1 LRKLR
6 RLPAKLVTADFPM
19 KPLRC
24 LVTAGPTRE
33 FFDPVRFVSNPS
45 SGRMGFAVAAA
56 AARAGWA
63 VTLVAGPVSLPTPE
77 GVTRVDVTSAAEMFR
92 AVDEAFDGAD
102 LLVMSAAVSDY
113 RPKERADHKVKKGEL
128 SMTIEMEP
136 TVDILKS
143 VAARKKPGQFV
154 VGFAAET
161 GDVVA
166 YAEGKMRAKN
176 CDMMVANRVGGPTG
190 GFMSEE
196 NTVTLLFRDG
206 ARLEIGPAPKTEIAE
221 EIVAA
226 IRERLQG

>member
-1 LRKLR
+1 
-6 RLPAKLVTADFPM
+6 M
-19 KPLRC
+19 KPIRC

-45 SGRMGFAVAAA
+45 SGKMGFAVAAA

-77 GVTRVDVTSAAEMFR
+77 GVARVDVVSAEEMFR
-92 AVDEAFDGAD
+92 AVDGAFDGSD
-102 LLVMSAAVSDY
+102 ILVMSAAVSDY
-113 RPKERADHKVKKGEL
+113 RPKEKADHKVKKGEL

-136 TVDILKS
+136 TTDILKS

-154 VGFAAET
+154 AGFAAET
-161 GDVVA
+161 GDVEA
-166 YAEGKMRAKN
+166 YAEAKMKAKN

-196 NTVTLLFRDG
+196 NTVTLLFRGG
-206 ARLEIGPAPKTEIAE
+206 ARREIGPAPKSVIAG

-226 IRERLQG
+226 IAARL

>member
-1 LRKLR
+1 
-6 RLPAKLVTADFPM
+6 M
-19 KPLRC
+19 KPIRC

-45 SGRMGFAVAAA
+45 SGKMGYAVAA

-77 GVTRVDVTSAAEMFR
+77 GVSRVDVVSAEEMFR
-92 AVDEAFDGAD
+92 AVDQAFDGAD
-102 LLVMSAAVSDY
+102 ILVMSAAVSDY
-113 RPKERADHKVKKGEL
+113 RPREKALHKMKKGEL
-128 SMTIEMEP
+128 AMTIEMEP
-136 TVDILKS
+136 TTDILKT

-154 VGFAAET
+154 AGFAAET
-161 GDVVA
+161 GDVVS
-166 YAEGKMRAKN
+166 YAEAKMKAKN

-206 ARLEIGPAPKTEIAE
+206 ARREIGPAPKTVIAG

-226 IRERLQG
+226 IAARL